1 MNVRLGAGLV
11 LGILAL
17 LALTEEGRAAGPLDN
32 PGFAKVITCSACH
45 GENGNSRT
53 NMMPIIAGLDPA
65 YFKKQIESY
74 ATGKRP
80 SPEMEPYAK
89 EIQFLGVDQIAAYF
103 AAQKREPT
111 PIRVTINPALP
122 STADAIAKGKVAS
135 APCVICHGEKGA
147 GDPARLIPRL
157 AGQAPGYLAQ
167 QMLLFKQDTREPDD
181 QLLAAKKAVMRAVP
195 DSQFA
200 DLAAYYASLR

>member
-1 MNVRLGAGLV
+1 V
-11 LGILAL
+11 LAL
-17 LALTEEGRAAGPLDN
+17 AVLALVAVTNEGRAAGPLDN

-80 SPEMEPYAK
+80 STEMEPYAK
-89 EIQFLGVDQIAAYF
+89 EIQFLGLDQIATYF
-103 AAQKREPT
+103 AAQKRQPT
-111 PIRVTINPALP
+111 PLRG
-122 STADAIAKGKVAS
+122 TADAIAKGKLAA
-135 APCVICHGEKGA
+135 APCAVCHGEKGD
-147 GDPARLIPRL
+147 GDPARLIPGL

-167 QMLLFKQDTREPDD
+167 QMLLFKQDTREPGD
-181 QLLAAKKAVMRAVP
+181 QLLAAKKAVMRVIP
-195 DSQFA
+195 DPQFA
-200 DLAAYYASLR
+200 ELAAYYASLR

>member
-1 MNVRLGAGLV
+1 M
-11 LGILAL
+11 LAL

-74 ATGKRP
+74 ATGKRS

-89 EIQFLGVDQIAAYF
+89 QIQFLGLDQIASYF
-103 AAQKREPT
+103 ASQKREPT
-111 PIRVTINPALP
+111 PILLGAISPG
-122 STADAIAKGKVAS
+122 TADAIAKGKVAA
-135 APCVICHGEKGA
+135 APCAVCHGQNGA
-147 GDPARLIPRL
+147 GDPARLIPGL

-167 QMLLFKQDTREPDD
+167 QMLLFKQDTREPPD
-181 QLLAAKKAVMRAVP
+181 QLLAAKRAVMRVIP

-200 DLAAYYASLR
+200 ELAFYYASLRLR

>member
-1 MNVRLGAGLV
+1 MIARLGVGLT

-45 GENGNSRT
+45 GQNGNSRT
-53 NMMPIIAGLDPA
+53 DMMPIIAGLDPA
-65 YFKKQIESY
+65 YFTKQIENY

-111 PIRVTINPALP
+111 PIRA
-122 STADAIAKGKVAS
+122 TADAIAKGKVAAAS
-135 APCVICHGEKGA
+135 CVVCHGDKGA
-147 GDPARLIPRL
+147 GDPARLIPGL

-181 QLLAAKKAVMRAVP
+181 QLLAAKKAVMRVVP

-200 DLAAYYASLR
+200 ELAAYYASLR

>member
-1 MNVRLGAGLV
+1 MIARLGVGLA
-11 LGILAL
+11 LGIFVL
-17 LALTEEGRAAGPLDN
+17 LAMTVEGRAAGPLDN

-45 GENGNSRT
+45 GQNGNSRT
-53 NMMPIIAGLDPA
+53 DMMPIIAGLDPA

-103 AAQKREPT
+103 AAQKREPS
-111 PIRVTINPALP
+111 PIRV
-122 STADAIAKGKVAS
+122 TADAIAKGKVAAAS
-135 APCVICHGEKGA
+135 CVICHGEKGA
-147 GDPARLIPRL
+147 GDPARLIPAL

-167 QMLLFKQDTREPDD
+167 QMLLFKQDTREPGD
-181 QLLAAKKAVMRAVP
+181 QLLAAKKAVMRVVP

-200 DLAAYYASLR
+200 ELAAYYASLR

>member
-1 MNVRLGAGLV
+1 MIARLGVGLT

-45 GENGNSRT
+45 GQNGNSRT
-53 NMMPIIAGLDPA
+53 DMMPIIAGLDPA
-65 YFKKQIESY
+65 YFTKQIENY

-111 PIRVTINPALP
+111 PIRA
-122 STADAIAKGKVAS
+122 TADAIAKGKVAAAS
-135 APCVICHGEKGA
+135 CVICHGDKGA
-147 GDPARLIPRL
+147 GDPARLIPGL

-181 QLLAAKKAVMRAVP
+181 QLLAAKKAVMRVVP

-200 DLAAYYASLR
+200 ELAAYYASLR